1 MTPTP
6 VFSSAAEAADL
17 ARAGLRY
24 LAAADPTQLTAS
36 EQAECLHDLE
46 RITAVTTAA
55 RANVLGGFTAGKG
68 YCDDAAYSP
77 RAWLIHQTRITK
89 GAATAHTAWVRRARA
104 HPRIMAALAAEEMS
118 EPYARTLCGWTDQ
131 LPDDCRDAADA
142 ILVAAVQRGMALRGL
157 AALAAEIQS
166 RAHPDPDGDDDQG
179 KILEDRAVRLQTTFG
194 GAGVLSGDL
203 TPECTAV
210 LTTVLDALS
219 APRGAED
226 NRSHAQRYHDALE
239 EAMRRLVSA
248 GLLPERAGQ
257 PAKVIAH
264 MSLADLMDLDA
275 DSTLQKAWTE
285 RVRGQWAAHRAA
297 ASVSGSDGGAWL
309 EGGAAEAFACDA
321 SITPIVMGE
330 VNPAVL
336 DDLVRLCVE
345 LAGYGHSP
353 HGPSRNDPSPGGDP
367 TPDTPAP
374 PATPATSATSAS
386 SGPSGAD
393 EVPLPGPVPPTARG
407 RDALERKIIGKAVAL
422 VSGPGGLASFLR
434 REQLGAR
441 LAGPSLPL
449 DVGVSRDIP
458 AAIRRAV
465 IQRDQHCRFP
475 SGCDQP
481 ASGCE
486 VHHITHQANGGKTS
500 VDDCALYCWFHHHVV
515 IHQWGWTVVL
525 NPDGT
530 TTAYSPDKTKILHSH
545 GPPPGPSG

>member
-1 MTPTP
+1 MTPAP
-6 VFSSAAEAADL
+6 AFSSAAEAAGL

-24 LAAADPTQLTAS
+24 LAAADPTGLTAA

-46 RITAVTTAA
+46 QITAVTTAA

-77 RAWLIHQTRITK
+77 RAWLIHQTRVTK
-89 GAATAHTAWVRRARA
+89 GAAATHIAWSRRARA
-104 HPRIMAALAAEEMS
+104 HPRILTAIATGEMS
-118 EPYARTLCGWTDQ
+118 ESYARTLCGWSDQ
-131 LPDDCRDAADA
+131 LPEECRGTADEILAGAAA
-142 ILVAAVQRGMALRGL
+142 RGMDLRDL
-157 AALAAEIQS
+157 AALAAEIAA
-166 RAHPDPDGDDDQG
+166 RAPRPDPGDDDQG
-179 KILEDRAVRLQTTFG
+179 QAFEDRAVRLETTFG

-210 LTTVLDALS
+210 LTAVLDALS
-219 APRGAED
+219 GPRGAED
-226 NRSHAQRYHDALE
+226 TRSQAQRYHDALE
-239 EAMRRLVSA
+239 EAMRRLVAA

-264 MSLADLMDLDA
+264 ISLSDLMDLDA
-275 DSTLQKAWTE
+275 DSALQKQWTE

-297 ASVSGSDGGAWL
+297 ASVSGGDGGAWL
-309 EGGAAEAFACDA
+309 DGDAAKAFACDA
-321 SITPIVMGE
+321 SLTPIVMGD
-330 VNPAVL
+330 VNPAVM

-345 LAGYGHSP
+345 LAGH
-353 HGPSRNDPSPGGDP
+353 
-367 TPDTPAP
+367 
-374 PATPATSATSAS
+374 
-386 SGPSGAD
+386 SGAGK
-393 EVPLPGPVPPTARG
+393 VPRPGPVPPTARG
-407 RDALERKIIGKAVAL
+407 RDALEREIIGKAVAL

-434 REQLGAR
+434 RQQLGAR

-449 DVGVSRDIP
+449 DVGISRDVP

-481 ASGCE
+481 AAGCE
-486 VHHITHQANGGKTS
+486 VHHITHKANGGKTS
-500 VDDCALYCWFHHHVV
+500 VNDCALYCWFHHHVV

-525 NPDGT
+525 NRDGT

-545 GPPPGPSG
+545 GPPPGPPG